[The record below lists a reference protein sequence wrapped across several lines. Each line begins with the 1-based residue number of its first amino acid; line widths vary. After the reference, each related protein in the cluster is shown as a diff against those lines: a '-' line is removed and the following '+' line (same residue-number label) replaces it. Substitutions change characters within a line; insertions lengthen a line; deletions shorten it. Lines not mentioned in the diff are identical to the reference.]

1 MPIDPTPEIAEKLI
15 ATDADKPV
23 IFINC
28 HKYFDR
34 ARYPEDYNN
43 PDFPTD
49 VSGQEAYHR
58 YLWQVE
64 ERFMPQVGGRFLMAG
79 PIDLVLIGDGDWD
92 EIVIGEYPS
101 TDEAFRMPTLPG
113 YEDIAVHR
121 LAGLKEAQTFAL
133 RQNKLE
139 RLAIPDAWMNRV

>member
-1 MPIDPTPEIAEKLI
+1 MAIDATPAVAESLL
-15 ATDADKPV
+15 AADADKPV

-34 ARYPEDYNN
+34 ARYEESYADPDY
-43 PDFPTD
+43 PKD
-49 VSGQEAYHR
+49 VTGQEAYHR

-64 ERFMPQVGGRFLMAG
+64 ERFMPQVGGRFLIAG
-79 PIDLVLIGDGDWD
+79 PIDLVLIGEGDWD

-101 TDEAFRMPTLPG
+101 THEAFRMPTLPG
-113 YEDIAVHR
+113 YSDIAVHR
-121 LAGLKEAQTFAL
+121 LAGLAEAQTFVL

-139 RLAIPDAWMNRV
+139 RLAIPDAWVNKA

>member
-1 MPIDPTPEIAEKLI
+1 MPIDPTPEQAERLV
-15 ATDADKPV
+15 AADADKPV
-23 IFINC
+23 IFLNC

-34 ARYPEDYNN
+34 ARYEDGYDDPDN
-43 PDFPTD
+43 PAD

-64 ERFMPQVGGRFLMAG
+64 ERFMPQVGGRFILVG
-79 PIDLVLIGDGDWD
+79 PVDLVLIGGGDFD

-101 TDEAFRMPTLPG
+101 TIEASRMPTLPG
-113 YEDIAVHR
+113 YSDINVHR
-121 LAGLKEAQTFAL
+121 LAALAEVQTFVL

-139 RLAIPDAWMNRV
+139 RIAVPDAWINRG

>member
-1 MPIDPTPEIAEKLI
+1 MAIDPSPEHAAKLME
-15 ATDADKPV
+15 ADADKPI

-28 HKYFDR
+28 HKYYEQ
-34 ARYPEDYNN
+34 ARYEDGYSD

-49 VSGQEAYHR
+49 VSGQAAYHR

-79 PIDLVLIGDGDWD
+79 PIELVLIGEGDWD

-121 LAGLKEAQTFAL
+121 LAGLEAAQTFAL

-139 RLAIPDAWMNRV
+139 RLAVPDAWINKL